1 MALLNQTQNEYYE
14 GDNYGSYQFVT
25 LQDIINQFMVVYVGE
40 DKIIEKAKRFDV
52 AFHAQRALAE
62 LSFDTFKSVKSQEIT
77 LPPSLTMILPH
88 DYVNYTKIS
97 VTDESGIKHPL
108 YPTKNTSNPTPIFQ
122 NDDGTYHIKAKGT
135 LTNGSDQ
142 LVLNDKYDNI
152 LIGMVISGGVGD
164 VEGNVV
170 KATSVSGGIT
180 TITMDNVSTLTQ
192 TTFANFEFKNKLDL
206 ILETETQ
213 VNVTSSGMTVTAE
226 TNFITGIDAAD
237 LSDVKKGML
246 VSSDL
251 FPIGTIVTDVIA
263 SAGQVFTNSD
273 ALSNGS
279 PTSIVFTSTTNNST
293 TWTSYKNHEP
303 KENTLK
309 DYDYDDQIYEQNV
322 GQRYGLSPQE
332 AQINGSYFI
341 DDNRGLIYFSSNLN
355 GKNIVLDYI
364 SDGLGTEEE
373 MKVHKFAEEAM
384 YRSIAYGLV
393 AGSKYLQPI
402 VQRYKREKF
411 AAVRQAK
418 LRLSNIKL
426 TELVQIMRNKSKH
439 IKH

>member
-152 LIGMVISGGVGD
+152 LVGMVISGGVGD
-164 VEGNVV
+164 VEGNIV

-263 SAGQVFTNSD
+263 SAGQVFTNSN
-273 ALSNGS
+273 ALSGGS
-279 PTSIVFTSTTNNST
+279 PTSMVFTSTTNNST

-393 AGSKYLQPI
+393 AGSKYLQPL

>member
-152 LIGMVISGGVGD
+152 LVGMVISGGVGD

-192 TTFANFEFKNKLDL
+192 TAFANFEFKNKLDL

-213 VNVTSSGMTVTAE
+213 VNVTSSGMTVIAG
-226 TNFITGIDAAD
+226 TNFIAGIDATD

-263 SAGQVFTNSD
+263 SAGQVFTNSN
-273 ALSNGS
+273 ALDNGS

-393 AGSKYLQPI
+393 AGSKYLQPL

>member
-164 VEGNVV
+164 VEGNIV

-263 SAGQVFTNSD
+263 SAGQVFTNSN
-273 ALSNGS
+273 ALSGGS

-393 AGSKYLQPI
+393 AGSKYLQPL

>member
-62 LSFDTFKSVKSQEIT
+62 LSFDTFKSIKSQEIT

-152 LIGMVISGGVGD
+152 LVGMVISGGVGD

-393 AGSKYLQPI
+393 AGSKYLQPL

>member
-1 MALLNQTQNEYYE
+1 MALLSQTQRQYYE
-14 GDNYGSYQFVT
+14 GDDLGNYQFVS
-25 LQDIINQFMVVYVGE
+25 LEDIINQFMVVYVGE

-62 LSFDTFKSVKSQEIT
+62 LSFDTFKSIKSQEIT

-393 AGSKYLQPI
+393 AGSKYLQPL

>member
-62 LSFDTFKSVKSQEIT
+62 LSFDTFKSIKSQEIT

-152 LIGMVISGGVGD
+152 LVGMVISGGVGD

-263 SAGQVFTNSD
+263 SAGQVFTNSN
-273 ALSNGS
+273 ALSGGS
-279 PTSIVFTSTTNNST
+279 PTSMVFTSTTNNST

-393 AGSKYLQPI
+393 AGSKYLQPL

>member
-62 LSFDTFKSVKSQEIT
+62 LSFDTFKSIKSQEIT

-152 LIGMVISGGVGD
+152 LVGMVISGGVGD
-164 VEGNVV
+164 VEGNIV

-279 PTSIVFTSTTNNST
+279 PTSMVFTSTTNNST

-393 AGSKYLQPI
+393 AGSKYLQPL

>member
-164 VEGNVV
+164 VEGNIV

-263 SAGQVFTNSD
+263 SAGQVFTNSN
-273 ALSNGS
+273 ALSGGS
-279 PTSIVFTSTTNNST
+279 PTSMVFTSTTNNST

-373 MKVHKFAEEAM
+373 MKVHMFA
-384 YRSIAYGLV
+384 
-393 AGSKYLQPI
+393 
-402 VQRYKREKF
+402 
-411 AAVRQAK
+411 
-418 LRLSNIKL
+418 
-426 TELVQIMRNKSKH
+426 
-439 IKH
+439 

>member
-62 LSFDTFKSVKSQEIT
+62 LSFDTFKSIKSQEIT

-152 LIGMVISGGVGD
+152 LVGMVISGGVGD

-279 PTSIVFTSTTNNST
+279 PTSMVFTSTTNNST

-393 AGSKYLQPI
+393 AGSKYLQPL

>member
-152 LIGMVISGGVGD
+152 LVGMVISGGVGD

-393 AGSKYLQPI
+393 AGSKYLQPL

>member
-393 AGSKYLQPI
+393 AGSKYLQPL

>member
-25 LQDIINQFMVVYVGE
+25 LQDIIDQFMVVYVGE

-135 LTNGSDQ
+135 LINGSNQ

-152 LIGMVISGGVGD
+152 LVGMVISGGVGD

-213 VNVTSSGMTVTAE
+213 VNVTSSGMTVIAG
-226 TNFITGIDAAD
+226 TNFIAGIDTAD

-273 ALSNGS
+273 ALDNGS

-393 AGSKYLQPI
+393 AGSKYLQPL

>member
-62 LSFDTFKSVKSQEIT
+62 LSFDTFKSIKSQEIT

-393 AGSKYLQPI
+393 AGSKYLQPL

>member
-152 LIGMVISGGVGD
+152 LVGMVISGGVGD

-192 TTFANFEFKNKLDL
+192 TAFANFEFKNKLDL

-213 VNVTSSGMTVTAE
+213 VNVTSSGMTVIAG
-226 TNFITGIDAAD
+226 TNFIAGIDTAD

-273 ALSNGS
+273 ALDNGS

-393 AGSKYLQPI
+393 AGSKYLQPL

>member
-25 LQDIINQFMVVYVGE
+25 LQDIIDQFMVVYVGE

-135 LTNGSDQ
+135 LTSGSDQ

-152 LIGMVISGGVGD
+152 LVGMVISGGVGD

-180 TITMDNVSTLTQ
+180 TVTMDNASTLTI
-192 TTFANFEFKNKLDL
+192 TAFANFEFKNKLDL

-213 VNVTSSGMTVTAE
+213 VNVTSSGMTVIAG
-226 TNFITGIDAAD
+226 TNFIAGIDATE

-246 VSSDL
+246 VSSNL

-393 AGSKYLQPI
+393 AGSKYLQPL

>member
-279 PTSIVFTSTTNNST
+279 PTSMVFTSTTNNST

-393 AGSKYLQPI
+393 AGSKYLQPL

>member
-62 LSFDTFKSVKSQEIT
+62 LSFDTFKSIKSQEIT

-263 SAGQVFTNSD
+263 SAGQVFTNSN
-273 ALSNGS
+273 ALSGGS

-393 AGSKYLQPI
+393 AGSKYLQPL

>member
-152 LIGMVISGGVGD
+152 LVGMVISGGVGD

-279 PTSIVFTSTTNNST
+279 PTSMVFTSTTNNST

-393 AGSKYLQPI
+393 AGSKYLQPL

>member
-62 LSFDTFKSVKSQEIT
+62 LSFDTFKSIKSQEIT

-152 LIGMVISGGVGD
+152 LVGMVISGGVGD

-273 ALSNGS
+273 ALSGGS

-393 AGSKYLQPI
+393 AGSKYLQPL

>member
-152 LIGMVISGGVGD
+152 LVGMVISGGVGD

-192 TTFANFEFKNKLDL
+192 TAFANFEFKNKLDL

-213 VNVTSSGMTVTAE
+213 VNVTSSGMTVIAG

-263 SAGQVFTNSD
+263 SAGQVFTNSN
-273 ALSNGS
+273 ALDNGS

-393 AGSKYLQPI
+393 AGSKYLQPL

>member
-1 MALLNQTQNEYYE
+1 
-14 GDNYGSYQFVT
+14 
-25 LQDIINQFMVVYVGE
+25 
-40 DKIIEKAKRFDV
+40 
-52 AFHAQRALAE
+52 
-62 LSFDTFKSVKSQEIT
+62 
-77 LPPSLTMILPH
+77 
-88 DYVNYTKIS
+88 
-97 VTDESGIKHPL
+97 
-108 YPTKNTSNPTPIFQ
+108 
-122 NDDGTYHIKAKGT
+122 
-135 LTNGSDQ
+135 
-142 LVLNDKYDNI
+142 
-152 LIGMVISGGVGD
+152 MVISGGVGD
-164 VEGNVV
+164 VECNIV

-263 SAGQVFTNSD
+263 SAGQVFTNSN
-273 ALSNGS
+273 ALSGGS
-279 PTSIVFTSTTNNST
+279 PTSMVFTSTTNNST

-393 AGSKYLQPI
+393 AGSKYLQPL

>member
-62 LSFDTFKSVKSQEIT
+62 LSFDTFKSIKSQEIT

-164 VEGNVV
+164 VEGNIV

-393 AGSKYLQPI
+393 AGSKYLQPL

>member
-62 LSFDTFKSVKSQEIT
+62 LSFDTFKSIKSQEIT

-164 VEGNVV
+164 VEGNIV

-263 SAGQVFTNSD
+263 SAGQVFTNSN
-273 ALSNGS
+273 ALSGGS
-279 PTSIVFTSTTNNST
+279 PTSMVFTSTTNNST

-393 AGSKYLQPI
+393 AGSKYLQPL

>member
-62 LSFDTFKSVKSQEIT
+62 LSFDTFKSIKSQEIT

-152 LIGMVISGGVGD
+152 LVGMVISGGVGD

-263 SAGQVFTNSD
+263 SAGQVFTNSN
-273 ALSNGS
+273 ALSGGS

-393 AGSKYLQPI
+393 AGSKYLQPL

>member
-152 LIGMVISGGVGD
+152 LVGMVISGGVGD

-279 PTSIVFTSTTNNST
+279 PTSMVFTSTTNNST

-393 AGSKYLQPI
+393 AGSKYLQPL

-426 TELVQIMRNKSKH
+426 TELVKIMRNKSKH

>member
-25 LQDIINQFMVVYVGE
+25 LQDIIDQFMVVYVGE

-152 LIGMVISGGVGD
+152 LVGMVISGGVGD

-192 TTFANFEFKNKLDL
+192 TAFANFEFKNKLDL

-393 AGSKYLQPI
+393 AGSKYLQPL

>member
-164 VEGNVV
+164 VEGNIV

-393 AGSKYLQPI
+393 AGSKYLQPL